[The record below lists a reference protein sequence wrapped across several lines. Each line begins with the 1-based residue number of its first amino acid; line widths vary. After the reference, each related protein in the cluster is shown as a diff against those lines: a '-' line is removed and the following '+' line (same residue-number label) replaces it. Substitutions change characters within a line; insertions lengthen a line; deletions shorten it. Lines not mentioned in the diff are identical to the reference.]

1 MVPEVMRSQSVGVNR
16 IDHVGVLVPDAS
28 VAAAQFLAALGL
40 TIDDDEVIEDVGVRL
55 VYLVGR
61 EGPGY
66 CDLQLVEPLRDG
78 PLRAHLTEH
87 GQGPH
92 HVCFTTDDV
101 EASLVGLEDGEAKVF
116 RGGKGRRACFLSQ
129 RISGVLVELIETS
142 TAETARGL

>member
-1 MVPEVMRSQSVGVNR
+1 MVPEVMGRASVGVNR

-28 VAAAQFLAALGL
+28 AASGEFVATLGL
-40 TIDDDEVIEDVGVRL
+40 TIDEDEVLDDVGVRL
-55 VYLVGR
+55 VYLVGQ

-87 GQGPH
+87 GQGLH
-92 HVCFTTDDV
+92 HVCFTTNDV
-101 EASLVGLEDGEAKVF
+101 DESLRSVEDGEAQVF

-129 RISGVLVELIETS
+129 RIGGVLVELIETS
-142 TAETARGL
+142 AAKPAPGL